1 MENILSKSECSKLKE
16 QILREEVKLDLFTE
30 AELEIFTDYLL
41 ETLDPDSVSETNL
54 LEQCYKAL
62 SVYTHT
68 EEHLPSACYGEMAE
82 SVIKTFEPER
92 KCLSPRK
99 VIILVAAIITIL
111 ALTGCSIIGLV
122 LFDVISLGK
131 TLLNID
137 ENTSVCQGNKEIERT
152 DEYIQYDSVE
162 EMINEQRFPKL
173 YPSKIPKEYGLKLAE
188 ILLWD
193 NERQVNILCENNED
207 MIVFIA
213 IEDYSKEVIG
223 ERISIG
229 ELDVYI
235 DTIGNNIQACF
246 SYDGDFYSIQCSDMD
261 LLLEL
266 INCLEEY

>member
-68 EEHLPSACYGEMAE
+68 EEHLPSARYSKMAE
-82 SVIKTFEPER
+82 SVIKTFESER

-99 VIILVAAIITIL
+99 AIITIL

-131 TLLNID
+131 TLLNFD
-137 ENTSVCQGNKEIERT
+137 ENTSVVQGDMEIERT

-162 EMINEQRFPKL
+162 EMINEQQFPTL
-173 YPSKIPKEYGLKLAE
+173 YPSNIPESYTLEMAKIIVWDKRRE
-188 ILLWD
+188 IS
-193 NERQVNILCENNED
+193 IIYENVYD
-207 MIVFIA
+207 DSIIITVM
-213 IEDYSKEVIG
+213 EDYSTEFIG
-223 ERISIG
+223 DLMSVGDLAIYMNLVES
-229 ELDVYI
+229 VY
-235 DTIGNNIQACF
+235 QA
-246 SYDGDFYSIQCSDMD
+246 SWIYNGDFYNIQCSDED
-261 LLLEL
+261 LLLKL
-266 INCLEEY
+266 INSLEE